1 MTCCEPLAALA
12 CFVSVRVE
20 DDWDEDAPFQIP
32 DPSASM
38 PSGWLEDELAQIPD
52 PNSQRCSDT

>member
-1 MTCCEPLAALA
+1 M
-12 CFVSVRVE
+12 CFVSIQHLGLLFGARVK

-38 PSGWLEDELAQIPD
+38 PSGWLEDELAKIPD
-52 PNSQRCSDT
+52 PKSQRCRET